1 MIVMGYQ
8 GIGKSTLAR
17 KNLRYVDL
25 ESSYFRFSGLDN
37 CRVHS
42 NNEKKEN
49 LVNGILDLV
58 AEFEKENLYEVY
70 CNVAE
75 NLSRQGYTVFVS
87 SHQPVRERLLKSE
100 EYVIVCVP
108 TLNLKDKWIE
118 RLRLRYEN
126 SGLEKDYKA
135 YMNAKDCFTENVNEI
150 MRSGFD
156 VLEIEDMD
164 YDLKKLLEVCDR
176 ERFTKEEVKQHID
189 DLKNWDNY
197 KPFHDAVDLVEKLVE
212 RMDV

>member
-1 MIVMGYQ
+1 MIVIGYQ

-108 TLNLKDKWIE
+108 SLDLKD
-118 RLRLRYEN
+118 
-126 SGLEKDYKA
+126 D
-135 YMNAKDCFTENVNEI
+135 
-150 MRSGFD
+150 
-156 VLEIEDMD
+156 
-164 YDLKKLLEVCDR
+164 
-176 ERFTKEEVKQHID
+176 
-189 DLKNWDNY
+189 
-197 KPFHDAVDLVEKLVE
+197 
-212 RMDV
+212 